1 MKLDFQPRE
10 RFGGMDGIQARHDFP
25 NGYGVSVVRG
35 FGTYGSDQGLYELA
49 VMYKGSICYNSPITE
64 DVVGWLTLEQAQDL
78 ADQVAALPKVIDDL
92 SSNSDSHNASGNN
105 SVVSN
110 NDPTANLEGVMD
122 ESFLQRFDQWVEDNK
137 KGCTPDVLR
146 GSYWTSKELAQFD
159 DPDKNS
165 PVCTQCGE
173 QGRYTFDLQVNGKQQ
188 FCSDCLADLV
198 DIALTT
204 LKEI

>member
-64 DVVGWLTLEQAQDL
+64 DVVGWLTLEQAQEL
-78 ADQVAALPKVIDDL
+78 ADQVAALPKVKDDL
-92 SSNSDSHNASGNN
+92 SSNSDSHNASGSN

-122 ESFLQRFDQWVEDNK
+122 EAFLQRLS
-137 KGCTPDVLR
+137 VLR
-146 GSYWTSKELAQFD
+146 ESLREID
-159 DPDKNS
+159 NNS
-165 PVCTQCGE
+165 PVCYQCGE
-173 QGRYTFDLQVNGKQQ
+173 QGRYTFDLQVNGIQH

>member
-64 DVVGWLTLEQAQDL
+64 DVVGWLTLEQAQEL

-92 SSNSDSHNASGNN
+92 SSNSDSHNAGGSN

-110 NDPTANLEGVMD
+110 NDPTANLEGVRD
-122 ESFLQRFDQWVEDNK
+122 ESFLQRL
-137 KGCTPDVLR
+137 DVLR
-146 GSYWTSKELAQFD
+146 ESYWTSKELAQFD

-165 PVCTQCGE
+165 PVCYQCGE
-173 QGRYTFDLQVNGKQQ
+173 QGRYTFDLQVNGIQH
-188 FCSDCLADLV
+188 FCSNCLADLV